1 MRLILLRSSCF
12 SILRHSKRISEC
24 CFCHFVWASKTT
36 PSSCRAKRC
45 VLKSIRLNRLL
56 VLSLI
61 RPWLFFLLS
70 LKRDP
75 EFPSLWKTTFR
86 FYWRQRRHDL
96 CRVGTYLC
104 FASLPI
110 VAPSCHHPKGN
121 TVNSDFSARSLTVGK
136 QQMCGAAANVVTRW
150 VEVVKSVPNE
160 VYPALVLVKR
170 WALIWENATF
180 HIAVP
185 CGGIV

>member
-1 MRLILLRSSCF
+1 MLPLPFCVGFQDDSLLLLCKTLCVKEHQIKSFTCAEFNPTVTFFSALLR
-12 SILRHSKRISEC
+12 KRPGVSE
-24 CFCHFVWASKTT
+24 
-36 PSSCRAKRC
+36 
-45 VLKSIRLNRLL
+45 L
-56 VLSLI
+56 V
-61 RPWLFFLLS
+61 
-70 LKRDP
+70 
-75 EFPSLWKTTFR
+75 ENHVR
-86 FYWRQRRHDL
+86 FDWRQRRHDL

-170 WALIWENATF
+170 WAL
-180 HIAVP
+180 V
-185 CGGIV
+185 